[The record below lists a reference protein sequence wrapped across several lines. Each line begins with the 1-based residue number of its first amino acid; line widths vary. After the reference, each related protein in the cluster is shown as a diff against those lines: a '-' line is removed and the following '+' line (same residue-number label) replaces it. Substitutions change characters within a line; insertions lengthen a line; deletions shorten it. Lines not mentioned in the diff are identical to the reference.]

1 MATSFE
7 GQTVSSL
14 ALFKTNYFKK
24 IPKDVTND
32 TNDVILGAAIE
43 DGTLKPGDRLLE
55 VNNVCVDGMSQSQV
69 VTLLKSFPTDS
80 TVNLQISRHAIA
92 DEASEKQ
99 SPNKVQESNP
109 SSAVEPMESAIHPG
123 RKLQFQLDKDDKTDE
138 EVSHLEPFEYGI
150 SEYNSAES

>member
-1 MATSFE
+1 MWQRFLKVDPYYLSTYN
-7 GQTVSSL
+7 L
-14 ALFKTNYFKK
+14 N
-24 IPKDVTND
+24 N
-32 TNDVILGAAIE
+32 VILGAAIE

-80 TVNLQISRHAIA
+80 TVNLVISRHAIA
-92 DEASEKQ
+92 DEVSEKQ

-109 SSAVEPMESAIHPG
+109 SSIVEPMESDIHPG

-138 EVSHLEPFEYGI
+138 EVSHLEPFEY
-150 SEYNSAES
+150 EN